1 MLPFVDLSVNIFLFT
16 QSRLQIVY
24 FVFSD
29 PADSFLSIFLTAPSP
44 LQKNNAPSLR
54 VSYKYLNC
62 GLINEDKSDHCTV
75 VTTTLAKKKKKKF
88 ESRKKFRLVRQLTH
102 DL

>member
-1 MLPFVDLSVNIFLFT
+1 MLPFVDLSVNMFLFT

-29 PADSFLSIFLTAPSP
+29 PADSFFSIFLTP

-62 GLINEDKSDHCTV
+62 GLINEDKSDHFTV
-75 VTTTLAKKKKKKF
+75 VTTTLAKKKKKI
-88 ESRKKFRLVRQLTH
+88 
-102 DL
+102 